1 VVSFFK
7 KYLWDT
13 GAGVEDLLQPIL
25 NGILLGGLYAV
36 IALGM
41 TTMFGIVKLVNLAHG
56 DLMILSSYLSFVM
69 ISWLGINPFLSLLV
83 VAPVMFLVG
92 FLIQRFL
99 LNRVLGKEME
109 PPLLV
114 AFGLSIVLQNTLLMV
129 FTPDARSLMTDLSIK
144 TIPIGSSLNLP
155 VLYFVDFLLGCAVIL
170 ALHLF
175 FRKTYLG
182 RAIRAASDD
191 EIGARLMGINTRNIY
206 AYAMG
211 IAMVTAAVAGVLVG
225 MTFTFYPHT
234 GPQYLI
240 IAFGVMI
247 IGGLGS
253 MGGCLVGGIILA
265 EAQLLG
271 AHFAGPGYQLLA
283 GYLVLLIVLGLRPQG
298 IFGKA

>member
-1 VVSFFK
+1 
-7 KYLWDT
+7 
-13 GAGVEDLLQPIL
+13 
-25 NGILLGGLYAV
+25 
-36 IALGM
+36 
-41 TTMFGIVKLVNLAHG
+41 
-56 DLMILSSYLSFVM
+56 
-69 ISWLGINPFLSLLV
+69 
-83 VAPVMFLVG
+83 
-92 FLIQRFL
+92 
-99 LNRVLGKEME
+99 
-109 PPLLV
+109 
-114 AFGLSIVLQNTLLMV
+114 
-129 FTPDARSLMTDLSIK
+129 
-144 TIPIGSSLNLP
+144 LNLP
-155 VLYFVDFLLGCAVIL
+155 ILYFVDFLLGCAVIL

-175 FRKTYLG
+175 FKNTYLG

-211 IAMVTAAVAGVLVG
+211 IAMITAAVAGVLVG

-253 MGGCLVGGIILA
+253 MAGCLVGGIILA

-298 IFGKA
+298 IFGKT